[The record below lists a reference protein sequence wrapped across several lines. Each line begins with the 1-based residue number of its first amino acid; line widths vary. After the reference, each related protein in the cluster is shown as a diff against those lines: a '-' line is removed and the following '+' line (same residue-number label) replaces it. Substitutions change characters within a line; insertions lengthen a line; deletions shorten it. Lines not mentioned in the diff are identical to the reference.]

1 VDWFSIVTAL
11 RAPNSKKGTKTM
23 LGNVLG
29 DEAEGS
35 VLGAI
40 LGELDGLDGEVLG
53 AVAQAVQTAVR
64 RRSGAHHHGNVHV
77 ERPHWR
83 GRELGPGINAPG
95 EGQVPMPL
103 AAINQT
109 GPGGTGVWSATA
121 VGLVT
126 FQGQLQKPFKGERIV
141 ATSQRSGA
149 SATALLLAQMF
160 VGVDLNQ
167 ATIQSFDVEAYGAP
181 TSFDMG
187 MSLMQA
193 PPGVIFSMLVSL
205 GGTPPTGTDTITL
218 ALSIKGR
225 IIH

>member
-1 VDWFSIVTAL
+1 MD
-11 RAPNSKKGTKTM
+11 
-23 LGNVLG
+23 G
-29 DEAEGS
+29 DEAGS
-35 VLGAI
+35 VLGAV
-40 LGELDGLDGEVLG
+40 LGELDDLDGEVLG
-53 AVAQAVQTAVR
+53 AILGAVEAAHAR
-64 RRSGAHHHGNVHV
+64 RHHGHHMRHHRSGHRMEGGGIHV

-83 GRELGPGINAPG
+83 GRELAPGINAPG

-103 AAINQT
+103 LAINQT

-187 MSLMQA
+187 LSLMQA

-205 GGTPPTGTDTITL
+205 GGTPPTTTDTITL

-225 IIH
+225 IVH

>member
-1 VDWFSIVTAL
+1 M
-11 RAPNSKKGTKTM
+11 G
-23 LGNVLG
+23 GVLG
-29 DEAEGS
+29 DSSDG
-35 VLGAI
+35 VLGAL
-40 LGELDGLDGEVLG
+40 LGELDGLDGESLGAVLG
-53 AVAQAVQTAVR
+53 AVQAVAHR
-64 RRSGAHHHGNVHV
+64 RGHHHRHQQNHTFDAHS
-77 ERPHWR
+77 PAWR

-103 AAINQT
+103 IAINQT

-126 FQGQLQKPFKGERIV
+126 FQGQLQKPFKGERLV
-141 ATSQRSGA
+141 ATSQRIGA
-149 SATALLLAQMF
+149 SATALLLGQMF

-205 GGTPPTGTDTITL
+205 GGAPPTTTDTITL